1 MIYDSDYMIRLA
13 TLQALGGDATREY
26 DSVYEIDLEILRL
39 AQGGGG
45 GGGAEIDDD
54 HVSTGTTYSSSK
66 ITQLLAGVG
75 FNVVVV
81 ETLPS
86 EGEER
91 TVYLVPKVD
100 TEIQDIY
107 DEYIYINDAWERIGN
122 TAIDL
127 SDKVSSDSVS
137 NIWSGTQAEYDA
149 ITTKSPSTLYLIKE

>member
-13 TLQALGGDATREY
+13 TVAALGGDTTKKY

-39 AQGGGG
+39 TQGGGG
-45 GGGAEIDDD
+45 GSSVIDDE
-54 HVSTGTTYSSSK
+54 HMSTDTTYSSSK

-75 FNVVVV
+75 FSVVVV
-81 ETLPS
+81 DTLPS

-100 TEIQDIY
+100 TELQDIY
-107 DEYIYINDAWERIGN
+107 DEYIYVNDAWERIGN

-127 SDKVSSDSVS
+127 SDKVSSESVS
-137 NIWSGTQAEYDA
+137 TIWSGTQAEYDA
-149 ITTKSPSTLYLIKE
+149 IVTKSASTLYLIKE